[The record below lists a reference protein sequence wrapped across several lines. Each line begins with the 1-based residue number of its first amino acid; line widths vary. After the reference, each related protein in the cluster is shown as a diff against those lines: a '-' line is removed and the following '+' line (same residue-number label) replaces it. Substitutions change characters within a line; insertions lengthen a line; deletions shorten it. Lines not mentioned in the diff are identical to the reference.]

1 MGKKVLIN
9 LKSVSGKISG
19 TGFFTLNFLDTLKEI
34 ENIDLY
40 GVVDEVDNEQIETI
54 SKLLKNKF
62 LVFNKR
68 VKKRLT
74 IFLYK
79 NFIEKIINNFNIDV
93 YIEPGNLLLIKK
105 KNITNKTKIITVIH
119 DIFPITNPNY
129 TPKIYNK
136 YFSYFMKNTVKNT
149 DRYIFVSNA
158 TKNSVESYFS
168 KINFDKKSMI
178 LYNDI
183 SHLMNKEVNKKE
195 IKNQN
200 YFLYIGNL
208 ERRKG
213 VDILLNSFL
222 KYCESNGNKKLIL
235 AGSIREKKIEKKI
248 SYLKKRCEQK
258 FDYLGRVSEEE
269 KQQLLKN
276 CSAFVFPSR
285 AEGFGIPPM
294 EALLYNKPIILSN
307 LDVFKE
313 IYGNIPIY
321 FNLGNNASDNL
332 YKILTSFKYNEKII
346 SKSFFEKFNMKNQLR
361 NLINFLE

>member
-1 MGKKVLIN
+1 M
-9 LKSVSGKISG
+9 
-19 TGFFTLNFLDTLKEI
+19 
-34 ENIDLY
+34 
-40 GVVDEVDNEQIETI
+40 
-54 SKLLKNKF
+54 
-62 LVFNKR
+62 
-68 VKKRLT
+68 
-74 IFLYK
+74 
-79 NFIEKIINNFNIDV
+79 
-93 YIEPGNLLLIKK
+93 
-105 KNITNKTKIITVIH
+105 
-119 DIFPITNPNY
+119 
-129 TPKIYNK
+129 
-136 YFSYFMKNTVKNT
+136 
-149 DRYIFVSNA
+149 
-158 TKNSVESYFS
+158 
-168 KINFDKKSMI
+168 
-178 LYNDI
+178 
-183 SHLMNKEVNKKE
+183 
-195 IKNQN
+195 
-200 YFLYIGNL
+200 
-208 ERRKG
+208 
-213 VDILLNSFL
+213 LNSFL